1 MNVLPKPH
9 IMFPYLLRLDML
21 SKYKPDM
28 QNEKLHDSKIGFGYC
43 SQKII
48 CTHLAL
54 NLLNYSLKNAIIFE
68 HCQSLNTLVYNKAG
82 SLKLAV

>member
-1 MNVLPKPH
+1 MNVLPKSH

-28 QNEKLHDSKIGFGYC
+28 QKEKLRDSKIGFGYC

-54 NLLNYSLKNAIIFE
+54 NLLNYSLKYAIISE
-68 HCQSLNTLVYNKAG
+68 HCQSLNTFVYNKAM
-82 SLKLAV
+82 SLKPAV